1 MKLILGAILTMFF
14 AVANAQSGLQFNQ
27 VVLATVPLAA
37 TTGSTANVGTVPAGK
52 VWKLENFISDGDLS
66 AAYVNMHING
76 GAAKL
81 PIPTST
87 YSSSVMNTDA
97 FWFPAGTGISL
108 QRVNTVASGIT
119 VYFSIIEFTVVP

>member
-1 MKLILGAILTMFF
+1 MKSIFSVILVLFF
-14 AVANAQSGLQFNQ
+14 ASANAQSGLQFNQ

-76 GAAKL
+76 DAAKL
-81 PIPTST
+81 PIPSST
-87 YSSSVMNTDA
+87 YSSSVMNTEA
-97 FWFPAGTGISL
+97 FWFPAGTSISL
-108 QRVNTVASGIT
+108 QRVNTVSSVIT
-119 VYFSIIEFTVVP
+119 VYFSIIEFSVVP